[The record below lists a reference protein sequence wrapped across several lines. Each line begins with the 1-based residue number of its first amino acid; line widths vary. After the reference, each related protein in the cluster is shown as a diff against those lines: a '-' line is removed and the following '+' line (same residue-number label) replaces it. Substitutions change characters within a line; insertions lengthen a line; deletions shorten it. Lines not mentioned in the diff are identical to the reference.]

1 MQDVDRL
8 FEATLAEVLSH
19 RPGTDVSGLER
30 AYQLATEAHQGQT
43 RHTGE
48 PYLLHPVEVTRIL
61 LDLLRRRS
69 DLTIL
74 EAALLHDTVEDNREV
89 TLSDLAAEFGPE
101 VAALV
106 DGVTKIS
113 DLPFRTAEGAQS
125 ENYRKMLLSM
135 AKDIRVI
142 LIKLADRLHNMRTLD
157 ALPADRR
164 LRIAQETMEIYG
176 PIAHRLGIARF
187 KWELEDLAFKYL
199 DPEGYRELVA
209 AIAEKRT
216 EREGAIERV
225 KEPIRAR
232 LEAEG
237 IGAEVTGR
245 AKHLF
250 SIKQKMERLGAPF
263 EEIFDLLGVRI
274 LTESRDDC
282 YRVLGV
288 VHDMYTPVA
297 DRLRDYI
304 ATPKSNMSQSLHT
317 TVTVPTGSGDERR
330 MVEIQIRTRE
340 MHRISEIG
348 IAAHYRYKEGQRQPE
363 KELTEKLGEF
373 IVQGT
378 TEWQEDARD
387 PGTFMDFLRTSLYQ
401 DEVFVFTPRGG
412 LKRLPRG
419 ATPIDFAYA
428 IHTDVGNHCVGAKV
442 NGQIVPLR
450 YQLKSGEV
458 VEVMTQPQG
467 QPSEDWLLFVASSRA
482 KSKIRRWLME
492 ARLEVSVRLG
502 RDMLTREL
510 KKHRLKIPAEKDLED
525 TSQSFGLPDVSMFYA
540 KIGQGDLSVQSVVER
555 LYPETRRSEQ
565 PGRADSA
572 LQRIRRLAQRPVQ
585 GLHIGDID
593 GLMIRVAQCCQPIPG
608 DKVIG
613 IITRGR
619 GISVHRV
626 DCPNSFPDRVEPERR
641 IDVQWDVE
649 RDQRF
654 LVRLTIACDDRSNML
669 VDLATAI
676 SREGVEMRHTTMS
689 STGDGEARG
698 EFVLEVRNVGHLSR
712 VLDKIRKVRGVRV
725 VERAGTV
732 VDAAPPA
739 AED

>member
-8 FEATLAEVLSH
+8 FEATLAELLSH
-19 RPGTDVSGLER
+19 RPGTAVADLER
-30 AYQLATEAHQGQT
+30 AYRLASEAHRGQT
-43 RHTGE
+43 RQTGE

-74 EAALLHDTVEDNREV
+74 AAALLHDTVEDSPV
-89 TLSDLAAEFGPE
+89 TLSDLAREFGPE

-157 ALPADRR
+157 ALPAERR
-164 LRIAQETMEIYG
+164 RRIARETMEIYG
-176 PIAHRLGIARF
+176 PIAHRLGIARI

-199 DPEGYRELVA
+199 DPEGYREIVA
-209 AIAEKRT
+209 AVAEKRAQ
-216 EREGAIERV
+216 REGAIEQI

-232 LEAEG
+232 LEREG
-237 IGAEVTGR
+237 IRAEVTGR

-250 SIKQKMERLGAPF
+250 SIKQKMERLNAPF

-304 ATPKSNMSQSLHT
+304 ATPKSNMYQSLHT
-317 TVTVPTGSGDERR
+317 TVTVPTGAGDERR
-330 MVEIQIRTRE
+330 MVEIQIRTLE
-340 MHRISEIG
+340 MHRVSEIG
-348 IAAHYRYKEGQRQPE
+348 IAAHYRYKEGQGESE

-373 IVQGT
+373 IVQGA

-387 PGTFMDFLRTSLYQ
+387 PDTFMDFLRTSLYQ

-419 ATPIDFAYA
+419 ATPVDFAFA

-467 QPSEDWLLFVASSRA
+467 QPSEDWLQFVASSRA

-502 RDMLTREL
+502 RDMLSREL
-510 KKHRLKIPAEKDLED
+510 KKHRLKLPPDKELED
-525 TSQSFGLPDVSMFYA
+525 TSQSFGLPDVSMFLA
-540 KIGQGDLSVQSVVER
+540 KVGQGDLSVQSVVER
-555 LYPETRRSEQ
+555 LYPETRRPE
-565 PGRADSA
+565 PGGKGDSA
-572 LQRIRRLAQRPVQ
+572 LERIRRLAQRPVQ

-593 GLMIRVAQCCQPIPG
+593 GLLIRVAQCCQPIPG

-613 IITRGR
+613 VITRGR

-626 DCPNSFPDRVEPERR
+626 DCPNTFPDRVEPERR
-641 IDVQWDVE
+641 IEVQWDAE

-676 SREGVEMRHTTMS
+676 SREGVELRHATMS
-689 STGDGEARG
+689 SIGDGEARG

-712 VLDKIRKVRGVRV
+712 VLDKIRKVRGVRL
-725 VERAGTV
+725 VERAGTLMSMP
-732 VDAAPPA
+732 PPA